1 MGVCN
6 LPPIFIKK
14 IINLYT
20 RIFKLTLID
29 TMKTLTKQNIKLL
42 LKPREVNSHKGNHG
56 HALIVAGSK
65 GKMGAAVIAA
75 KACLRA
81 GVGLLTVNVP
91 KNERAILQTSIP
103 EAMLEMREDA
113 KQNATNFSVIGV
125 GSGIGVGKHS
135 EDLLVNIITKIDKPL
150 VLDADALN
158 IIASNKKL
166 LSKIPKGTILTPH
179 PKEFDRLF
187 GNHKNDEERINVA
200 IKKAKQHNIIIVL
213 KGHKTLITYAGET
226 FLNTSGNAG
235 LAKGGSGDALT
246 GIITA
251 FLAQGYEPKVAAK
264 LGVYLHGLAADIAL
278 QNQSMESMLIT
289 DVIEY
294 MGKAFKNVMK

>member
-235 LAKGGSGDALT
+235 LA
-246 GIITA
+246 
-251 FLAQGYEPKVAAK
+251 
-264 LGVYLHGLAADIAL
+264 
-278 QNQSMESMLIT
+278 
-289 DVIEY
+289 
-294 MGKAFKNVMK
+294 

>member
-1 MGVCN
+1 
-6 LPPIFIKK
+6 
-14 IINLYT
+14 
-20 RIFKLTLID
+20 
-29 TMKTLTKQNIKLL
+29 MKTLTKQNIKLL